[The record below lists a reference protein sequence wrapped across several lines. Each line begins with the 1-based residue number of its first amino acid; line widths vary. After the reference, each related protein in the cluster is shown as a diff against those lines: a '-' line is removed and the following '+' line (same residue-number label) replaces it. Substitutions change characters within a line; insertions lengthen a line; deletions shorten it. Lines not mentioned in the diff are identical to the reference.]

1 MIKTGTFFAILILLS
16 MNISAQKPNWE
27 IITTDGETILVGE
40 LVSIGNEL
48 LKIKYQA
55 YNSIIEIDNII
66 SITKVGINTEREAMI
81 ISFLGAVTTFGLT
94 AFNLGESIDCGILTF
109 ICTTL
114 SIGNDLDKVLRTM
127 IISSIVGG
135 ISYFTVKLSG
145 RAMKDVLVLEGKSTF
160 EKVTEI
166 NRFYAK
172 HTPKKTIY

>member
-1 MIKTGTFFAILILLS
+1 MIKTGTFFAILILFS
-16 MNISAQKPNWE
+16 VNISAQKPNWE

-40 LVSIGNEL
+40 LISIGNEL
-48 LKIKYQA
+48 LTIKYQA
-55 YNSIIEIDNII
+55 YDSFVEIDNII
-66 SITKVGINTEREAMI
+66 SISKVGINTEREATI
-81 ISFLGAVTTFGLT
+81 ISFLAAVTTFGIT
-94 AFNLGESIDCGILTF
+94 AFNLGEPVDCGFLTNF
-109 ICTTL
+109 CKMI
-114 SIGNDLDKVLRTM
+114 SIGKDLDKVLKTL